1 MDDHQFS
8 YIPPIKL
15 KGKNEKNGK
24 KKKKK
29 KKPLLMHASKNMLLM
44 ELVRWY

>member
-15 KGKNEKNGK
+15 KGKNEKK
-24 KKKKK
+24 KQTKK